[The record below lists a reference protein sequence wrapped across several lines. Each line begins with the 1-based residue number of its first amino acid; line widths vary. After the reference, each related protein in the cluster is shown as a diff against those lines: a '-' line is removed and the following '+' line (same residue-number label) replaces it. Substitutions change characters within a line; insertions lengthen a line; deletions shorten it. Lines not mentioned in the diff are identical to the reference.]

1 MKKRQITALLMACV
15 TLAASASMT
24 GCKGKYAA
32 GGSAVTEAQGGGQ
45 TEAGASG
52 QTSGQTGGQASYKD
66 TLTVAIQDD
75 LKTFDPQNT
84 NKINYFVVQYAMY
97 DYLVS
102 YDPDTQT
109 FSPSVATSWEY
120 PDDTTMMIHLRD
132 DVYFHNG
139 DKLTAED
146 VLFSFTRGSKMAV
159 SASTFSFLDAE
170 NSKVIDDTT
179 LELKFKQPYAQALY
193 VMSDGR
199 GAIVP
204 KKYMEEVGEDAFAIK
219 PMGSGHYVFGSW
231 TSGTEIRM
239 TRNENYWGEKA
250 KTENLVF
257 KVIPEAS
264 NRVIELETGGVDGAY
279 EISGSDVA
287 RINEMPNAHVVMGPG
302 YRYYTLTF
310 SMQDEI
316 LQNQDLRYA
325 ISYAIDKESLVNAV
339 FAGTAEPAT
348 GFYPANVFAFKEFGV
363 LPYDLDKAKEYMEKA
378 GYPDGLTLKFDY
390 EPREQDRA
398 LAEAI
403 QNMVGKIGIKLEMY
417 EMDSATYTANGNE
430 FQMGMRNGNSGEP
443 SNILII
449 YDSAFADKLQ
459 GNDDWLDEQLALA
472 KTLYDDKERAAK
484 YQEIQ
489 DYLYEKRYT
498 VPYAF
503 SSVIYGVGNQVE
515 GWQCHPNQ
523 MVKLWEVSVKE

>member
-1 MKKRQITALLMACV
+1 MKKRQVTALLLACV
-15 TLAASASMT
+15 TLAASVSMT

-32 GGSAVTEAQGGGQ
+32 GGGGETAAAAGAPAAESKTEAGGQ
-45 TEAGASG
+45 TEP
-52 QTSGQTGGQASYKD
+52 ASYKD

-84 NKINYFVVQYAMY
+84 NKINYFVVQHQMY
-97 DYLVS
+97 DYLVT
-102 YDPDTQT
+102 YDTDTQT

-120 PDDTTMMIHLRD
+120 PDDTTMTIHLRD

-146 VLFSFTRGSKMAV
+146 VLYSFVRGSKMAV

-179 LELKFKQPYAQALY
+179 LELKFKQPYAQALF
-193 VMSDGR
+193 VFSDGR
-199 GAIVP
+199 GGIIS

-219 PMGSGHYVFGSW
+219 PMGSGPYKFESW

-239 TRNENYWGEKA
+239 SRNEEYWGEKA
-250 KTENLVF
+250 KSQNLVF

-264 NRVIELETGGVDGAY
+264 NRVIELETGGVDAAY

-287 RINEMPNAHVVMGPG
+287 RINELPNAHVEMGTG

-310 SMQDEI
+310 SMQDEA
-316 LQNQDLRYA
+316 LSNQDLRYA
-325 ISYAIDKESLVNAV
+325 ISYAIDKEALVNAV

-348 GFYPANVFAFKEFGV
+348 GFYTSNVFAFKDFGV
-363 LPYDLDKAKEYMEKA
+363 LPYDLDKAKEYMVKA

-390 EPREQDRA
+390 EPRELDRA
-398 LAEAI
+398 MAEAV
-403 QNMVGKIGIKLEMY
+403 QNMVAKIGIKLEMY

-430 FQMGMRNGNSGEP
+430 FQMGMRSGNSGEP

-489 DYLYEKRYT
+489 DYLFEKRYT
-498 VPYAF
+498 VPFA
-503 SSVIYGVGNQVE
+503 SCAVIYGVSNQVE

-523 MVKLWEVSVKE
+523 LVNLWEVAVKE

>member
-1 MKKRQITALLMACV
+1 MRKKQVTALLLACV
-15 TLAASASMT
+15 TLAASVSMT

-32 GGSAVTEAQGGGQ
+32 GGGDTKAAAAEGTKAEGSK
-45 TEAGASG
+45 
-52 QTSGQTGGQASYKD
+52 TGEGEPAANASYKD

-84 NKINYFVVQYAMY
+84 NKINYFVVQYEMY

-102 YDPDTQT
+102 YDPYNQT
-109 FSPSVATSWEY
+109 FSPSVATGWEF
-120 PDDTTMMIHLRD
+120 PDDKTMTIHLRD

-139 DKLTAED
+139 DKLTSED
-146 VLFSFTRGSKMAV
+146 VLYSFTRGTKMAV

-219 PMGSGHYVFGSW
+219 PMGSGPYIFESW

-239 TRNENYWGEKA
+239 SRNEKYWGEKA
-250 KTENLVF
+250 KTEKLVF

-264 NRVIELETGGVDGAY
+264 NRVIELETGGVDAAY

-287 RINEMPNAHVVMGPG
+287 RINDMSNAQVVMGPG

-310 SMQDEI
+310 NMQDEVTS
-316 LQNQDLRYA
+316 NQDLRYA
-325 ISYAIDKESLVNAV
+325 ISYAIDKESLVNAI
-339 FAGTAEPAT
+339 FAGTADPAT
-348 GFYPANVFAFKEFGV
+348 GFYPSNVFAFKDFGV
-363 LPYDLDKAKEYMEKA
+363 LPYDLDKAKEYMVKA

-390 EPREQDRA
+390 EPRELDRS
-398 LAEAI
+398 LAEAV
-403 QNMVGKIGIKLEMY
+403 QNMLAKIGIKLDMY
-417 EMDSATYTANGNE
+417 EMDSATYTANGNK
-430 FQMGMRNGNSGEP
+430 FQLGMRNGNSGEP

-449 YDSAFADKLQ
+449 YDSAFADKIQ

-472 KTLYDDKERAAK
+472 KTLYDDDERAAK

-489 DYLYEKRYT
+489 DYLFEKRYT
-498 VPYAF
+498 IPYAF
-503 SSVIYGVGNQVE
+503 SSVIYGVSNQVE

-523 MVKLWEVSVKE
+523 MVKLWEVSVRE